1 MRANIILATL
11 LLTTLCVYGAD
22 VKEGI
27 YEYDITSP
35 TSVTLVKVDLEWG
48 KDTTKLEVPATV
60 TVQHHVLDVTGIGQ
74 AAFANLLVD
83 SIILPPSVTEIATWA
98 FNHCSKL
105 TYVNL
110 PATMEEIPQGCFS
123 HCKSLKEIA
132 LPDGIIT
139 IGNAAF
145 QMCEGLTEMDLPE
158 PLRVVG
164 SDAFAQ
170 CKNLK
175 RVVFNGPLDRI
186 MLGAFFWCTQLHDVV
201 FKGAVRSLNG
211 FDGCTSLEKVV
222 LPEGLQTLESGVFQ
236 RCTNLKEITIPQ
248 SVREMGQS
256 VFYGCNSLKEVVLP
270 AAMPYMQPWLF
281 QNCTSLERLTIGE
294 GLKSIGT
301 SALNGCSLLRR
312 IVVRCQQP
320 PSYSDKAF
328 PQEILDMFEQA
339 ELMVPEDCKSAYQK
353 ADFWKNFK
361 NITEQDMGTYYRNMM
376 LNVGEGGAVSYG
388 QWTIGHEGGCM
399 LIPYGEKATFTI
411 LPDEDHAAG
420 YVEVR
425 YAGHGSHY
433 YTNELVDNRF
443 TIDPMP
449 ENGELFVRFDD
460 ALVDVDIVQTEQ
472 GIVTLSVAKNHSLRY
487 QIQPD
492 EGWRV
497 NSLTFNGEDITDQIQ
512 QGTYIDTPVLREK
525 STIRI
530 AYEQA
535 GTGVKTM
542 GDSKVRVLGYDGGI
556 VVDHASEGQTVNVY
570 TLDGRLVRSV
580 TIKHAQ
586 HTIPLTAGQVYI
598 VKVAEKTIK
607 IRL

>member
-1 MRANIILATL
+1 MRTNIILAML

-27 YEYDITSP
+27 YEYNITSP

-83 SIILPPSVTEIATWA
+83 SIILPPSVTTIGGWA
-98 FNHCSKL
+98 FQECSKL

-110 PATMEEIPQGCFS
+110 PAMLEEIPQGCFS
-123 HCKSLKEIA
+123 GCTSLSKIK
-132 LPDGIIT
+132 LPGGIT
-139 IGNAAF
+139 KIGHEAF
-145 QMCEGLTEMDLPE
+145 QRCNGLTGFDFPAT
-158 PLRVVG
+158 LREVG
-164 SDAFAQ
+164 TNAFSGCQ
-170 CKNLK
+170 NLESI
-175 RVVFNGPLDRI
+175 VFNGPLDKI
-186 MLGAFFWCTQLHDVV
+186 WYDAFAWCTKLKEVE
-201 FKGAVRSLNG
+201 FKGAIRNLNG
-211 FDGCTSLEKVV
+211 FSNCTSLEKVV

-256 VFYGCNSLKEVVLP
+256 VFDGCNSLKEVVLP

-320 PSYSDKAF
+320 PSYNDNAF

-361 NITEQDMGTYYRNMM
+361 NITEQDMGTYFRNMM

-411 LPDEDHAAG
+411 LPDEDYAAG

-542 GDSKVRVLGYDGGI
+542 GDSKVKVLGYDGGI
-556 VVDHASEGQTVNVY
+556 VVDHASEGQTVSVY

>member
-60 TVQHHVLDVTGIGQ
+60 MVQQHVLDVTGIGQ
-74 AAFANLLVD
+74 QAFVSLLVD
-83 SIILPPSVTEIATWA
+83 SIVLPPSVTTMSGWA
-98 FNHCSKL
+98 FQNCNKL

-110 PATMEEIPQGCFS
+110 PAMLEQIPQGCFS
-123 HCKSLKEIA
+123 GCISLSKIK
-132 LPDGIIT
+132 LPDGIT
-139 IGNAAF
+139 KIGNEAF
-145 QMCEGLTEMDLPE
+145 QRCNGLTDFDFPAT
-158 PLRVVG
+158 LREVG
-164 SDAFAQ
+164 TNAFSGCQ
-170 CKNLK
+170 NLE
-175 RVVFNGPLDRI
+175 RIVFNGPLDKI
-186 MLGAFFWCTQLHDVV
+186 WYDAFAWCTKLKEVE
-201 FKGAVRSLNG
+201 FNGAIRNLNG
-211 FDGCTSLEKVV
+211 FASCTSLEKVV
-222 LPEGLQTLESGVFQ
+222 LPEGLQTIESGVFKN
-236 RCTNLKEITIPQ
+236 CTSLKEIAIPLT
-248 SVREMGQS
+248 VREMGQS
-256 VFYGCNSLKEVVLP
+256 VFDGCSSLKEVVLP
-270 AAMPYMQPWLF
+270 AAMPYMLHWIF

-294 GLKSIGT
+294 GLKGIGT
-301 SALNGCSLLRR
+301 NALNGCSSLRH

-339 ELMVPEDCKSAYQK
+339 ELVVPEDRKGAYQK

-361 NITEQDMGTYYRNMM
+361 HISEQNMGTCYRNML
-376 LNVGEGGAVSYG
+376 LNVGEGGSVSYD
-388 QWTIGHEGGCM
+388 QWTIGQDGGCM
-399 LIPYGEKATFTI
+399 LIPYGEKATFTL

-425 YAGHGSHY
+425 YDGHGSHY
-433 YTNELVDNRF
+433 YTNEVVDNRF

-449 ENGELFVRFDD
+449 DNGELYVRFDD
-460 ALVDVDIVQTEQ
+460 ALVDVNIVQTEQ
-472 GIVTLSVAKNHSLRY
+472 GVVTLSVAKNHSLRY
-487 QIQPD
+487 QILPD

-497 NSLTFNGEDITDQIQ
+497 NSLTFNGEDITNQIQ
-512 QGTYIDTPVLREK
+512 NGTYIDTPILREK
-525 STIRI
+525 SIIRI

-535 GTGVKTM
+535 GTGVQM
-542 GDSKVRVLGYDGGI
+542 VDDSKVRVLGYDGGI
-556 VVDHASEGQTVNVY
+556 VVDHAPEGQRINVY

-580 TIKHAQ
+580 AIKHAQ